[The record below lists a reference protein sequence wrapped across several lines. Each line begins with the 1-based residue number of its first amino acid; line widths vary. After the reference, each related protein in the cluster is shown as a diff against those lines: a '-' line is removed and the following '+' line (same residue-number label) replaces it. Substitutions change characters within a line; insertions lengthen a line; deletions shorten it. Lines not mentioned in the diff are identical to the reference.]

1 MPNTKTNRDGLLV
14 TENVRI
20 FLMKTDGNGPG
31 AAGKESVMNLL
42 GMRSLGKIKEKGE
55 KIMFWIELVIMLL
68 LIFWGVRKG
77 GVFLTLAGAVGAFV
91 FTFIFKSPMSD
102 PPLTVLRIILAVVIA
117 GGAMQAAGGIE
128 YLVAL
133 AEKILRKHPRSITI
147 LAPMISWLFVFC
159 CGTGHI
165 LWSLLPIIN
174 EIAIENG
181 VRPER
186 PIAASVVSSQNAVCG
201 TPLAAATAALVGF
214 LEESGSVDMIT
225 VLMVVIPATLLGSLA
240 SGLIMMKRG
249 KELADDPEF
258 QRRVADGTLVLRG
271 HKEEKVVDTSSF
283 SKQSKISV
291 IAFLVAMVAVVLLGV
306 VKSLRPVL
314 ADGSTMGMTDI
325 IQIFML
331 CAAAVICL
339 VMDKKAD
346 AILEMPVFKSGVFA
360 AVICLGLCWMVN
372 IFIGVLVAMA
382 TSIVPMHIAGV
393 IGAILVVVTGC
404 ISLDE
409 AIKAFPTSTIFI
421 VGGIFPL
428 SKALVSSGAAE
439 YLVNAISPVLSNLP
453 PIILLGAIT
462 FLMLLTTQFLMNSSA
477 TVLVLPIAIMLCQ
490 AAGINPL
497 AGAMSVSVCASGA
510 FVTPFGTAP
519 NLLVWEAGGYSVKD
533 YLKCGFP
540 MLIIFGVVTTALC
553 AVFYL

>member
-1 MPNTKTNRDGLLV
+1 MRIVVKVGSSTLTHTNGHLRIRTAETLCRALCDLKNSGNEVVLVSSGAISMGVGKLGLSARPHDMPGKQ
-14 TENVRI
+14 
-20 FLMKTDGNGPG
+20 
-31 AAGKESVMNLL
+31 AA
-42 GMRSLGKIKEKGE
+42 
-55 KIMFWIELVIMLL
+55 
-68 LIFWGVRKG
+68 
-77 GVFLTLAGAVGAFV
+77 AAVGQCELMYAYDKL
-91 FTFIFKSPMSD
+91 FTEYAQSVAQIL
-102 PPLTVLRIILAVVIA
+102 LTGEDLQHADRCENFRNTVTRLL
-117 GGAMQAAGGIE
+117 
-128 YLVAL
+128 
-133 AEKILRKHPRSITI
+133 
-147 LAPMISWLFVFC
+147 
-159 CGTGHI
+159 
-165 LWSLLPIIN
+165 SLSVLPIIN

-372 IFIGVLVAMA
+372 IFIGAQSTFLTETVSQFTNKYPWVF
-382 TSIVPMHIAGV
+382 IIA
-393 IGAILVVVTGC
+393 C
-404 ISLDE
+404 
-409 AIKAFPTSTIFI
+409 
-421 VGGIFPL
+421 
-428 SKALVSSGAAE
+428 
-439 YLVNAISPVLSNLP
+439 YLVGNITTSQGSTTAIVIPLGLALGISTPVLLGGWVTIGSHFLIPAASESLAAIAFDTAGTTKIGKFVFNTSYLLP
-453 PIILLGAIT
+453 SLVMAVVDAAVAFLLASVIL
-462 FLMLLTTQFLMNSSA
+462 
-477 TVLVLPIAIMLCQ
+477 
-490 AAGINPL
+490 
-497 AGAMSVSVCASGA
+497 
-510 FVTPFGTAP
+510 
-519 NLLVWEAGGYSVKD
+519 
-533 YLKCGFP
+533 
-540 MLIIFGVVTTALC
+540 
-553 AVFYL
+553 